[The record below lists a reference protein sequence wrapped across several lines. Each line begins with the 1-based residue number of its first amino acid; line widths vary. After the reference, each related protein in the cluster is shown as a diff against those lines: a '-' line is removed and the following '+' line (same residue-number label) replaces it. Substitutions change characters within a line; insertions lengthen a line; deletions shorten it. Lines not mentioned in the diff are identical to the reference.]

1 MRKQF
6 LLAQT
11 IIAVAL
17 SAAAGGVSS
26 PSTCTSTKE
35 VIATAPLQVYLPDG
49 MTQQD
54 VGEASLVSKKTIC
67 ENGEYEIIDI
77 QFKLQDEIKP
87 YGLKIKDTIVG
98 FDTYASIEFRLKEL
112 VNTTDTFNSSTYGTI
127 KINHFGKNQM
137 LDVSVQHPPILFWN
151 NTQSQIADLMTAT
164 SNGQTASDRPLAC
177 SLDKAYV
184 NLIKRANGSDGLQK
198 DLNVTAIFRG
208 PMQLCP

>member
-6 LLAQT
+6 LVAQT

-26 PSTCTSTKE
+26 PSTCTSTSK

-54 VGEASLVSKKTIC
+54 VGEASLVSRKTIC
-67 ENGEYEIIDI
+67 ENGEYEMIDI
-77 QFKLQDEIKP
+77 QLQLQDEIKP

-98 FDTYASIEFRLKEL
+98 FETYASIDFRLKQL
-112 VNTTDTFNSSTYGTI
+112 VNSSETFSNSTYGTT
-127 KINHFGKNQM
+127 KINHFGKLQM
-137 LDVSVQHPPILFWN
+137 LNVLVQHPPILFWMN
-151 NTQSQIADLMTAT
+151 AQSQIADLITAT

-177 SLDKAYV
+177 SLEKAFV
-184 NLIKRANGSDGLQK
+184 RLTKKANGSDGLQK
-198 DLNVTAIFRG
+198 DLNLDAIFRG
-208 PMQLCP
+208 PLQLCP